1 MRICT
6 EELHAE
12 VQGCSLQAYG
22 GVKMTQGDEELPT
35 YVRVK
40 DRAGREFICRRD
52 ALKDPSELTEE
63 ELKNCVDSF
72 DEPFTD
78 REVFAIIKSEF
89 RKD

>member
-1 MRICT
+1 MSACESKKT
-6 EELHAE
+6 L
-12 VQGCSLQAYG
+12 
-22 GVKMTQGDEELPT
+22 

-40 DRAGREFICRRD
+40 DRRGTEYICPRD
-52 ALKDPSELTEE
+52 ALKDPSEFSEE
-63 ELKNCVDSF
+63 ELRNCVESF